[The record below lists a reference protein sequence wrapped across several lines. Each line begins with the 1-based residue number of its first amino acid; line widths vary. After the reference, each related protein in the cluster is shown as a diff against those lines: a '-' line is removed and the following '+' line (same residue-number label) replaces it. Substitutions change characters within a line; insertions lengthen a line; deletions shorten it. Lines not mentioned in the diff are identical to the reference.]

1 MAVYL
6 AGADRQA
13 GDRWKIRDA
22 DYFASLHESEV
33 ARSLQTR
40 NDIGAATRGST
51 TGTHGMSNTI
61 NVVAISGGLQ
71 RPSRTLA
78 LTDAIVGALGGALP
92 IDTQRIELGE
102 IGNRLA
108 GALQRAQVPPDLDA
122 LIRAIETADA
132 LVVASPVYRA
142 SYTGIF
148 KHLFDLVHHASLIDV
163 PVLLAA
169 TGGSE
174 RHALVIDHQLR
185 PLFSFFQA
193 RTLPIG
199 VYAAES
205 DFDGYEIANPALRA
219 RIALA
224 VDRAAPQLRPRALS
238 AVAA

>member
-1 MAVYL
+1 
-6 AGADRQA
+6 
-13 GDRWKIRDA
+13 
-22 DYFASLHESEV
+22 
-33 ARSLQTR
+33 
-40 NDIGAATRGST
+40 
-51 TGTHGMSNTI
+51 MSNAI

-78 LTDAIVGALGGALP
+78 LTDAIVGALGDALP

-108 GALQRAQVPPDLDA
+108 GALTRTQVPPDLEV

-199 VYAAES
+199 VYASES
-205 DFDGYEIANPALRA
+205 DFDRYEIANPALRA

-224 VDRAAPQLRPRALS
+224 VDRAVPQLRPRALP